1 MSISASAI
9 HGPAQTATLASST
22 ASLIPGVTVHKDTDR
37 GLVVI
42 SASVRGS
49 PQAPTSSMKAKR
61 KDRVPGK
68 GAVKILPDFME
79 VTMVTQRLKPQW
91 KEMITEFARAEPLQ

>member
-1 MSISASAI
+1 MEGVSISASII
-9 HGPAQTATLASST
+9 HGPAQMATPASST

-42 SASVRGS
+42 SASVRSS

-68 GAVKILPDFME
+68 GAVKILPDFVE
-79 VTMVTQRLKPQW
+79 VTMVTRRLTPQ
-91 KEMITEFARAEPLQ
+91 